1 MQLHY
6 VMRMGVMKMSDI
18 TMCSSENCPM
28 RYKCYRAQSKANEY
42 QSWSNFEYTC
52 NENNGFEDFIA
63 IKEMKYN

>member
-1 MQLHY
+1 
-6 VMRMGVMKMSDI
+6 MRMGVMKMSDI

-28 RYKCYRAQSKANEY
+28 RYECYRSQSETNKHH
-42 QSWSNFEYTC
+42 SWSNFEYTC